1 MFQHEVDGPK
11 KDRRLNAQNRDHAP
25 GQVILE
31 ATQFFVEFGTQVSQL
46 FSRRQV
52 FDLFASHFLGL
63 GVA

>member
-1 MFQHEVDGPK
+1 
-11 KDRRLNAQNRDHAP
+11 
-25 GQVILE
+25 
-31 ATQFFVEFGTQVSQL
+31 VEFGTQVSQL